1 MLSRMPLILGHRGV
15 PVIAPENTVAGF
27 RTAIEMG
34 SDGIELDVHLS
45 RDGQIVVIHDER
57 VERTT
62 DGSGLVGEK
71 SFAELRELN
80 AAAKF
85 AGGAEVQQIPTLDQV
100 FDAVGDACRLI
111 NIEIK
116 SGVVLYPGIEEKL
129 VELVR
134 RRGAARRVIFS
145 SFNHYSLVE
154 LKRLAP
160 EMAIGLL
167 YMGAL
172 VEPWHYAARLGAEA
186 LHPVH
191 FTVFPEFVAGA
202 HGAGVQ
208 VNAWT
213 CDSPADIGRM
223 LASGVDAII
232 TNDVPLAVKM
242 REEESGQP

>member
-1 MLSRMPLILGHRGV
+1 MNRMPLILGHRGV
-15 PVIAPENTVAGF
+15 PVVAPENTLAGF
-27 RTAIEMG
+27 RKAVEIG

-57 VERTT
+57 LERTT

-71 SFAELRELN
+71 SLAELVELN

-85 AGGAEVQQIPTLDQV
+85 AGGAGVQRIPTLDQV

-116 SGVVLYPGIEEKL
+116 SGVVLYPGIEAKL

-134 RRGAARRVIFS
+134 RRGAADKVVFS

-172 VEPWHYAARLGAEA
+172 VEPWRYAARLGAEA
-186 LHPVH
+186 LHPIH

-202 HGAGVQ
+202 HRAGVQ

-213 CDSPADIGRM
+213 CDTPADIRRM
-223 LASGVDAII
+223 LASRVDAII
-232 TNDVPLAVKM
+232 TNDVSLAVRM
-242 REEESGQP
+242 REEESEQS

>member
-1 MLSRMPLILGHRGV
+1 MLNRAPLILGHRGV
-15 PVIAPENTVAGF
+15 PGLAPENTLAGF
-27 RTAIEMG
+27 LKAVQMG

-57 VERTT
+57 LERTT
-62 DGSGLVGEK
+62 DGSGLVAEK
-71 SFAELRELN
+71 SFDELSELN

-85 AGGAEVQQIPTLDQV
+85 ADGFEVQGIPTLDQV

-134 RRGAARRVIFS
+134 RRDADRQVIFS

-172 VEPWHYAARLGAEA
+172 VDPWHYATRIGAEA

-191 FTVFPEFVAGA
+191 FAVFPEFVAGA
-202 HGAGVQ
+202 HAAGVR
-208 VNAWT
+208 VNPWT
-213 CDSPADIGRM
+213 CDNPADIRRV
-223 LASGVDAII
+223 LACGVDAII
-232 TNDVPLAVKM
+232 TNDVPLAVRM
-242 REEESGQP
+242 REEESKQ

>member
-1 MLSRMPLILGHRGV
+1 MGHRGA
-15 PVIAPENTVAGF
+15 PVIAPENTLAGF
-27 RTAIEMG
+27 RKAIEMG

-45 RDGQIVVIHDER
+45 RDGHIVVIHDER
-57 VERTT
+57 LERTT
-62 DGSGLVGEK
+62 DGTGLVGEK
-71 SFAELRELN
+71 SFAELAELD

-85 AGGAEVQQIPTLDQV
+85 PGGAEVHRIPTLGQV
-100 FDAVGDACRLI
+100 MDEVGDSCQLI

-134 RRGAARRVIFS
+134 RRGLAGKVIFS

-160 EMAIGLL
+160 EMEIGLL

-172 VEPWHYAARLGAEA
+172 VDPWHYAVRLGARA
-186 LHPVH
+186 LHPIH

-202 HGAGVQ
+202 HAAGVQ
-208 VNAWT
+208 VNPWT
-213 CDSPADIGRM
+213 CDSPADIRRM

-232 TNDVPLAVKM
+232 TNDASLAVRI
-242 REEESGQP
+242 REEESEES

>member
-1 MLSRMPLILGHRGV
+1 MNRMPLILGHRGV
-15 PVIAPENTVAGF
+15 PVVAPENTLAGF
-27 RTAIEMG
+27 RKAVEIG

-57 VERTT
+57 LERTT

-71 SFAELRELN
+71 SLAELVELN

-85 AGGAEVQQIPTLDQV
+85 AGGAGVQRIPTLDQV

-129 VELVR
+129 VDLVR
-134 RRGAARRVIFS
+134 RRGAAKRVIFS
-145 SFNHYSLVE
+145 SFNHYGLVE

-186 LHPVH
+186 LHPIH

-202 HGAGVQ
+202 HAAGVQ

-213 CDSPADIGRM
+213 CDSPADISRM

-242 REEESGQP
+242 REEESEQP

>member
-1 MLSRMPLILGHRGV
+1 MNRMPLILGHRGV
-15 PVIAPENTVAGF
+15 PVIAPENTLVGF
-27 RTAIEMG
+27 HKAVEMG

-57 VERTT
+57 LERTT

-85 AGGAEVQQIPTLDQV
+85 ADGAEVHSIPTLDQV

-111 NIEIK
+111 NNEIK

-134 RRGAARRVIFS
+134 RRRAAGRVIFS

-172 VEPWHYAARLGAEA
+172 VEPWHYAVRLGAEA
-186 LHPVH
+186 LHPIH

-202 HGAGVQ
+202 HAAGVQ

-213 CDSPADIGRM
+213 CNSPADIRRM
-223 LASGVDAII
+223 LASGVDAIM
-232 TNDVPLAVKM
+232 TNDVSLAVRM
-242 REEESGQP
+242 REEESKQS

>member
-1 MLSRMPLILGHRGV
+1 MLSRMPLILGHRGA
-15 PVIAPENTVAGF
+15 PVVAPENTLAGF
-27 RTAIEMG
+27 RKAIEMG

-45 RDGQIVVIHDER
+45 RDGQIVVVHDER
-57 VERTT
+57 LERTT
-62 DGSGLVGEK
+62 NGTGLVAQK
-71 SFAELRELN
+71 SLAELAELD

-85 AGGAEVQQIPTLDQV
+85 AGGAEVQRIPTLDQV

-129 VELVR
+129 VDLVR
-134 RRGAARRVIFS
+134 RRGAVDKVIFS

-172 VEPWHYAARLGAEA
+172 VDPWHYAAQLGAEA
-186 LHPVH
+186 LHPIH

-202 HGAGVQ
+202 HAAGVQ

-213 CDSPADIGRM
+213 CDSPADIRRM

-232 TNDVPLAVKM
+232 TNDVSLALRM
-242 REEESGQP
+242 REEESKQS

>member
-1 MLSRMPLILGHRGV
+1 MNRMPLILGHRGV
-15 PVIAPENTVAGF
+15 PVVAPENTLAGF
-27 RTAIEMG
+27 RKAVEIG

-57 VERTT
+57 LERTT

-71 SFAELRELN
+71 SLAELIELN

-85 AGGAEVQQIPTLDQV
+85 AGGAGVQRIPTLDQV

-116 SGVVLYPGIEEKL
+116 SGVVLYPGIEAKL

-134 RRGAARRVIFS
+134 RRGAADKVVFS

-172 VEPWHYAARLGAEA
+172 VEPWRYAARLGAEA
-186 LHPVH
+186 LHPIH

-202 HGAGVQ
+202 HRAGVQ

-213 CDSPADIGRM
+213 CDTPADIRRM
-223 LASGVDAII
+223 LASRVDAII
-232 TNDVPLAVKM
+232 TNDVSLAVRM
-242 REEESGQP
+242 REEESEQS

>member
-1 MLSRMPLILGHRGV
+1 MNRMPLILGHRGV
-15 PVIAPENTVAGF
+15 PVVAPENTLAGF
-27 RTAIEMG
+27 RKAVEIG

-57 VERTT
+57 LERTT

-71 SFAELRELN
+71 SLAELVELN

-85 AGGAEVQQIPTLDQV
+85 AGGAGVQRIPTLDQV

-116 SGVVLYPGIEEKL
+116 SGVVLYPGIEAKL

-134 RRGAARRVIFS
+134 RRGAADKVVFS

-172 VEPWHYAARLGAEA
+172 VEPWRYAARLGAEA
-186 LHPVH
+186 LHPIH

-202 HGAGVQ
+202 HQAGVQ

-213 CDSPADIGRM
+213 CDTPADIHRM
-223 LASGVDAII
+223 LASRVDAII
-232 TNDVPLAVKM
+232 TNDVSLAVRM
-242 REEESGQP
+242 REEESEQS